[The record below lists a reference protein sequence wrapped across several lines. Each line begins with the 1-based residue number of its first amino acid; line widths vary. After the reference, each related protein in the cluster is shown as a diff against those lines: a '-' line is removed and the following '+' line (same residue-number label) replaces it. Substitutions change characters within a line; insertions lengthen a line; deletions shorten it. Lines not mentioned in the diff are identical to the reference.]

1 MSRERPCLAALALC
15 AGLVLPALAAEVA
28 LHRMP
33 SGDIG
38 VLLRIDGTLDGRPM
52 RWLIDTGASHTL
64 VAPRLPSTPAEPAQT
79 MPLHSAAGSLQ
90 ATRVVLGDVRL
101 GERRLRDVTAWRVD
115 LTPLL
120 GAMAAQ
126 VDGVLGIDLLDGRRI
141 DIDLIA
147 DRVDLDAPAPGD
159 AAFGAALERVRGLP
173 VVTAAVM
180 GQPLKLVLDTG
191 AAGGIV
197 RLQRGFFARAALWL
211 APHVEVAGVERLQ
224 VPVADLPG
232 SALGRALPAEV
243 AGSLGMAVLDGC
255 RFTIDLQRDRWSI
268 ARCAAEALPGGFGLH
283 WAGSDGALVL
293 AQVWPASP
301 AAKAGLRAGDR
312 VLTLDGEPAPADA
325 TSADAALAGR
335 VRVKLELARGSER
348 IEATLE
354 RAYFLPPLR

>member
-1 MSRERPCLAALALC
+1 MSRAWPWLVALALC
-15 AGLVLPALAAEVA
+15 ALFTLPALAAEVA
-28 LHRMP
+28 LHRLP
-33 SGDIG
+33 TGDIG

-64 VAPRLPSTPAEPAQT
+64 VAPRVASTAAVPAET
-79 MPLHSAAGSLQ
+79 MPMHSAAGSLS

-120 GAMAAQ
+120 GAMAEQ

-141 DIDLIA
+141 AVDLIA
-147 DRVDLDAPAPGD
+147 DRLDLDAPAPAD
-159 AAFGAALERVRGLP
+159 ADSGVALERVRGLP
-173 VVTAAVM
+173 VVTAGVM

-211 APHVEVAGVERLQ
+211 APRVELAGVERLQ
-224 VPVADLPG
+224 VPLADLPG

-243 AGSLGMAVLDGC
+243 GGSLGMAVLDGC
-255 RFTIDLQRDRWSI
+255 RFAIDLQHDHWSI
-268 ARCAAEALPGGFGLH
+268 VRCAAEALPGGFGLH
-283 WAGSDGALVL
+283 WVGSDGALVL

-312 VLTLDGEPAPADA
+312 VLALDGEPAPADA
-325 TSADAALAGR
+325 SSADAALAGR
-335 VRVKLELARGSER
+335 ARVRLELARGSER